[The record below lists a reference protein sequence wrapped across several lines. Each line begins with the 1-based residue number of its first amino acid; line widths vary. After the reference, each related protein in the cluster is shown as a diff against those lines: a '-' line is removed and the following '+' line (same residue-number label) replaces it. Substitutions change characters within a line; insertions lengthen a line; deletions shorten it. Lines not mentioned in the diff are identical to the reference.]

1 MFFCCRRCSLTLL
14 FVLNALVL
22 LCFGCGKAGHDR
34 FEVRGLVTLDGT
46 ALPSGLSIRFAPQ
59 KSEIPDAVGATDAQ
73 GRYIMYAE
81 QGKIGLRPG
90 VYTVS
95 VERPLDDL
103 PGPYTG
109 PPEFADIKIPMAYRR
124 GNSTLTF
131 TVPTDGLTFDIPM
144 KSE

>member
-1 MFFCCRRCSLTLL
+1 MFFYVQRCCLFSLLGL
-14 FVLNALVL
+14 IV
-22 LCFGCGKAGHDR
+22 LCFGCGKNGHDR
-34 FEVRGLVTLDGT
+34 FEVGGIVTLDGKV
-46 ALPSGLSIRFAPQ
+46 LPSGLTVRFSPQ
-59 KSEIPDAVGATDAQ
+59 ESGTPVAFGATDAQ

-95 VERPLDDL
+95 VERPLGDL

-109 PPEFADIKIPMAYRR
+109 PPEFTDIKIPMAYRT
-124 GNSTLTF
+124 GSSTLTL
-131 TVPTDGLTFDIPM
+131 TVPTDSLTFDILM